1 VALAQQPA
9 IQLRNASN
17 TPVNQSGIVVT
28 AAIGSGSGG
37 TLTGTTTATT
47 NDSGVAQ
54 FTNLTLTGS
63 GTFTLVFTSP
73 GLTSAK
79 SATISISTTTGIATL
94 TGISRS
100 VGSTAG
106 GLVVQLTGSG
116 LAAGDAVTFGSAP
129 ATGVTLLNAT
139 TLQAT
144 VPPGSAGPVN
154 VTVVHNGTP
163 ATLTNGFTYW
173 PAPTTTYASTDFEGG
188 TIPSPFDPGGCA
200 GASTAQAHRGTY
212 SALCQATSSGA
223 IAGVTYNAPQSVMI
237 SGDFYVRWYILIPAA
252 TLTSTAHNGQIK
264 LYLSRQTT
272 GSGQPGWLMLGE
284 GSEFNSSN
292 NSLESVIDDGIINI
306 VLGPTITPGVWHEIE
321 IYQHRDLTTS
331 LGTSRVWFD
340 GKLQGSATSANMGSN
355 NTTAI
360 YWTRVGLVYT
370 QNAASYPLQVY
381 VDDIVVANGFI
392 DPTP

>member
-1 VALAQQPA
+1 V
-9 IQLRNASN
+9 
-17 TPVNQSGIVVT
+17 
-28 AAIGSGSGG
+28 
-37 TLTGTTTATT
+37 
-47 NDSGVAQ
+47 
-54 FTNLTLTGS
+54 
-63 GTFTLVFTSP
+63 
-73 GLTSAK
+73 
-79 SATISISTTTGIATL
+79 
-94 TGISRS
+94 
-100 VGSTAG
+100 
-106 GLVVQLTGSG
+106 VVQLTGSG
-116 LAAGDAVTFGSAP
+116 FGASDAVTFGSTP

-154 VTVVHNGTP
+154 VTVVHNGIP

-381 VDDIVVANGFI
+381 VDDIVIANGFI
-392 DPTP
+392 DPSP